1 MAINT
6 DIIESELVPVF
17 QGLFPA
23 FVADPTVDIRVVVGE
38 QGDPRPQEDTYVN
51 IRVADF
57 RQVGRERV
65 HQVDAGTDLTKV
77 EGDYRLE
84 LRVRSIGVGAKQA
97 ISRVQFGLNRPDIL
111 DAFETLATHPIALSD
126 STDMIHIPILTD
138 TEWEE
143 RSQMTIIFF
152 LEQEEDIDLG
162 RIEKLETLDGT
173 LEGALSSPIN
183 TSTGLITRP

>member
-6 DIIESELVPVF
+6 DLIESELVPVF
-17 QGLFPA
+17 QGLFPV

-38 QGDPRPQEDTYVN
+38 QGDPRPQEETYVN

-84 LRVRSIGVGAKQA
+84 LRVRAIGVGAKQA
-97 ISRVQFGLNRPDIL
+97 ISTVQFGLNRPDIL

-162 RIEKLETLDGT
+162 RIEKLDTLDGT

-183 TSTGLITRP
+183 TSTGPITRP